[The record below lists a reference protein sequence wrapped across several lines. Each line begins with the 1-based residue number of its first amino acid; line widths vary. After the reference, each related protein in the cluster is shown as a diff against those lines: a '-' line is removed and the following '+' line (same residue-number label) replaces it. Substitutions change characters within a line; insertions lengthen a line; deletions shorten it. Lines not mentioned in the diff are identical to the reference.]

1 MQLKQVGKRHKT
13 ELNKLKKNKNKINMD
28 TAVDATYS
36 SKIHFAEMK
45 NSKKEFV
52 QYVLL
57 PELLDFCRGLAAAA
71 ALHLFARYAKLSCL
85 L

>member
-1 MQLKQVGKRHKT
+1 
-13 ELNKLKKNKNKINMD
+13 
-28 TAVDATYS
+28 
-36 SKIHFAEMK
+36 MK

-52 QYVLL
+52 QYVVL
-57 PELLDFCRGLAAAA
+57 PELLDFCRGLAA